1 MLFLIGASTAALTS
15 PGQLASRRAAVF
27 GGLASM
33 LTPPLAAVANDPIGV
48 TGREGG
54 ALAATC
60 LGFGCNPYGNP
71 GFNGMAKEA
80 APPGSIPYSDFL
92 AAVKDKKVEGVV
104 FEPPSGDVAYAII
117 DGKSVRIGEGWP
129 IEVSNSWSSPT
140 WVVRIL
146 ENENVPYAWNFN
158 LKAKNKV
165 RTSGKYEP
173 YTPTY
178 PRGINVAGPVEY
190 VPQPKMYGGA
200 EAAIA
205 GPDTNDYTG
214 NLK

>member
-165 RTSGKYEP
+165 RTSAYGR
-173 YTPTY
+173 TPPSAWY
-178 PRGINVAGPVEY
+178 QRGPRGACRSRKCMVELT
-190 VPQPKMYGGA
+190 
-200 EAAIA
+200 AIA
-205 GPDTNDYTG
+205 GPDTNDYG